1 MDCNANNETDCNG
14 ISGLALTFDV
24 NSIKCERERERERE
38 MLKAETDCNATTGL
52 AITLFITNKVKNKKF
67 ENMVITS

>member
-24 NSIKCERERERERE
+24 NSIKCERERERERD
-38 MLKAETDCNATTGL
+38 AEN
-52 AITLFITNKVKNKKF
+52 
-67 ENMVITS
+67 